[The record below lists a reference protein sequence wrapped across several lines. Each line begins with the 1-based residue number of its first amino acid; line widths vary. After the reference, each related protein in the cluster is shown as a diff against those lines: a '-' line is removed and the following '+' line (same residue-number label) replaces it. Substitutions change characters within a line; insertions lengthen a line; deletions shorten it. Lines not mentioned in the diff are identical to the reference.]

1 MKLSKLFVTILAM
14 EYCNASGKVK
24 TDKQSQN
31 NDLVDPLV
39 GGSCPSLPPLDG
51 IERPN
56 PNDERRVGEG
66 REQIADSV
74 SGMCWIAQF
83 IEKISALI
91 LNNFNKVTM
100 ITLVLNLILPL
111 YLSPQSRK

>member
-1 MKLSKLFVTILAM
+1 M

-74 SGMCWIAQF
+74 SGMCWNAQHF
-83 IEKISALI
+83 KISARI
-91 LNNFNKVTM
+91 FYNFNKTAVVTM
-100 ITLVLNLILPL
+100 VVNFI
-111 YLSPQSRK
+111 

>member
-56 PNDERRVGEG
+56 EPPTRPNPNDERRVRDG

-74 SGMCWIAQF
+74 SGMC
-83 IEKISALI
+83 
-91 LNNFNKVTM
+91 
-100 ITLVLNLILPL
+100 
-111 YLSPQSRK
+111 

>member
-1 MKLSKLFVTILAM
+1 MKLAKLFVTILTV
-14 EYCNASGKVK
+14 EQCNASGKAK
-24 TDKQSQN
+24 TEKQSRN

-56 PNDERRVGEG
+56 PNDERRVREG

-74 SGMCWIAQF
+74 SGMC
-83 IEKISALI
+83 
-91 LNNFNKVTM
+91 
-100 ITLVLNLILPL
+100 
-111 YLSPQSRK
+111 